1 MRFFFFVLRVLLR
14 ILYFFLKLFPVQN
27 KIVFISRAS
36 EHKPLDFVLLEKE
49 IQRRDPEMQLVFLC
63 NKSEAEFQESVKSG
77 LFYFRC
83 MRELATARACMVE
96 RYCIPVSILKHR
108 KSLVVVQVWH
118 SLGAVKKFGYQTL
131 DTYEGKSRVMAEA
144 GKMHQNYSYI
154 TCASEVTR
162 QIYAEAFRVP
172 AEQIFVEGM
181 PRIDYIVGS
190 DLANYRIRER
200 VYRRHPQLREKKTIL
215 YVPTFRKN
223 ATVDLAPILE
233 NVDTNKYNL
242 LIKLHPMDTPPE
254 QAGEAIFSS
263 MRTPDLMKASDY
275 FITDYSGTAFEACVL
290 NKPLFFYVP
299 DYEDYNVKRGLN
311 VDLFEEY
318 PDCTFKRFSDLMKV
332 LGSGYYNYQE
342 LAAFRDRYVQTAD
355 TKNCKRIVNH
365 LFEEMERYSS

>member
-1 MRFFFFVLRVLLR
+1 VRFFFFVLRILLR
-14 ILYFFLKLFPVQN
+14 ILYFFLKLKPVQN
-27 KIVFISRAS
+27 KIVLISRDS
-36 EHKPLDFVLLEKE
+36 EKKPLDFVLLEKE
-49 IQRRDPEMQLVFLC
+49 ILRRGPEVRLVFLC
-63 NKSEAEFQESVKSG
+63 SKSEAEFQESVRSG

-83 MRELATARACMVE
+83 MLEMATARACIVE
-96 RYCIPVSILKHR
+96 RYCIPVSILRHR
-108 KSLVVVQVWH
+108 KSLVVVQIWH
-118 SLGAVKKFGYQTL
+118 SLGAVKKFGYQNL
-131 DTYEGKSRVMAEA
+131 DTYEGKSHAMAEA

-154 TCASEVTR
+154 TCASQVTR
-162 QIYAEAFRVP
+162 QIYAEAFHVP
-172 AEQIFVEGM
+172 EEKIFVEGM

-190 DLANYRIRER
+190 EVANYRIRER
-200 VYRRHPQLREKKTIL
+200 VLRRYPQMREKKTIL

-223 ATVDLAPILE
+223 AAVDLAPILA
-233 NVDTNKYNL
+233 NVDSEKYNL
-242 LIKLHPMDTPPE
+242 IVKLHPLDTPPE
-254 QAGEAIFSS
+254 QAGSAVFSN
-263 MRTPDLMKASDY
+263 MRTLDLMKAADY

-355 TKNCKRIVNH
+355 NKNCRRIVNH
-365 LFEEMERYSS
+365 LFQEMGIEG